1 MDEAEDLLNQH
12 LLTNKPESGSDFG
25 ALNGGTTLFCRKTGV
40 SRTFVAGEIVD
51 NTYRLLEPIGHGGM
65 GVVFSC
71 YHIILQRSYAI
82 KILSGDDLSG
92 EHWAR
97 FKQEAQTLARLN
109 HPGIVTIH
117 NMGVEGGQWP
127 YFVMELLTCES
138 LNEQIKRLGK
148 LTTNQALPLFIKV
161 ADALAQSH
169 SQGIVHRDI
178 KPGNL
183 MLVKDGSGAISNIKI
198 VDFGIARVL
207 GNDQASQSQ
216 TATGMI
222 FGTPYYMSPE
232 QCSGLKV
239 DQRSDI
245 YSFGCALYETL
256 TGRPPFVGNN
266 AFETFLLHQTAPI
279 LLSTLD
285 PRLTVIMERLLA
297 KEPSARYQT
306 MADVSRDLKRV
317 LRGPGTAS
325 SAALKPATVPVEV
338 VAERRGRFTKG
349 QNIMMSLAAIA
360 IGIITLLCQTY
371 HQEAKKIVPL
381 LTDSPRLT
389 ALPVPQEG
397 SAAPPEMCELDN
409 IKVLLYRESIAK
421 NAFRRY
427 GGTEQQLKEA
437 LALDYEKVLKR
448 QEEFK
453 RQMQAYLDHLFTHNK
468 KLRSGDSFSF
478 PPDLIMGTVKIN
490 DQVLPAVGKIKVPAN
505 SHVTLALGYRVD
517 GLKHLFDLLG
527 PRDING
533 LEISSENSREM
544 LYQIDKFRDLDELCL
559 FNPYIKM
566 APGQDIY
573 DECTIDDSDLV
584 RINEFKHL
592 HSLGLSGLDL
602 TCGAILR
609 MQILNQLDTLKL
621 KRVDERHIHD
631 LLNALPRYKRLKEV
645 WLIAEDL
652 SDVHLEPL
660 TKMANLET
668 LHLERANITT
678 QSFTYF
684 ARMKH
689 LKHLYVDDKFSR
701 SERARLLKIVPD
713 CHFVPVLDYTYW
725 QLHPGDHLLGT
736 KSTDYKAELR

>member
-1 MDEAEDLLNQH
+1 
-12 LLTNKPESGSDFG
+12 
-25 ALNGGTTLFCRKTGV
+25 
-40 SRTFVAGEIVD
+40 
-51 NTYRLLEPIGHGGM
+51 
-65 GVVFSC
+65 
-71 YHIILQRSYAI
+71 
-82 KILSGDDLSG
+82 
-92 EHWAR
+92 
-97 FKQEAQTLARLN
+97 
-109 HPGIVTIH
+109 
-117 NMGVEGGQWP
+117 MGVEGGQWP

-285 PRLTVIMERLLA
+285 PRLSVIMERLLA

-338 VAERRGRFTKG
+338 VTGRRGRFTKG
-349 QNIMMSLAAIA
+349 QNIMMSLVAIA
-360 IGIITLLCQTY
+360 IGIITLLCQSY
-371 HQEAKKIVPL
+371 HQEVKKIAPL

-389 ALPVPQEG
+389 ALPVPLGG

-427 GGTEQQLKEA
+427 GGTEQQLK
-437 LALDYEKVLKR
+437 
-448 QEEFK
+448 
-453 RQMQAYLDHLFTHNK
+453 
-468 KLRSGDSFSF
+468 
-478 PPDLIMGTVKIN
+478 
-490 DQVLPAVGKIKVPAN
+490 
-505 SHVTLALGYRVD
+505 
-517 GLKHLFDLLG
+517 KHW
-527 PRDING
+527 
-533 LEISSENSREM
+533 
-544 LYQIDKFRDLDELCL
+544 
-559 FNPYIKM
+559 
-566 APGQDIY
+566 
-573 DECTIDDSDLV
+573 
-584 RINEFKHL
+584 H
-592 HSLGLSGLDL
+592 
-602 TCGAILR
+602 
-609 MQILNQLDTLKL
+609 
-621 KRVDERHIHD
+621 
-631 LLNALPRYKRLKEV
+631 
-645 WLIAEDL
+645 
-652 SDVHLEPL
+652 
-660 TKMANLET
+660 
-668 LHLERANITT
+668 
-678 QSFTYF
+678 
-684 ARMKH
+684 
-689 LKHLYVDDKFSR
+689 
-701 SERARLLKIVPD
+701 
-713 CHFVPVLDYTYW
+713 
-725 QLHPGDHLLGT
+725 
-736 KSTDYKAELR
+736 

>member
-1 MDEAEDLLNQH
+1 MDEAQDLLNQH
-12 LLTNKPESGSDFG
+12 GLSNKPESGADFG
-25 ALNGGTTLFCRKTGV
+25 ALNGGTTLFSRKTGL
-40 SRTFVAGEIVD
+40 SRTFVAGEIID

-65 GVVFSC
+65 GIVYSC

-82 KILSGDDLSG
+82 KILSSDDVSG

-117 NMGVEGGQWP
+117 NMGIADGQWP

-148 LTTNQALPLFIKV
+148 LTTSQALPLFIKV

-207 GNDQASQSQ
+207 DNDQAAQSQ
-216 TATGMI
+216 TTTGKI

-256 TGRPPFVGNN
+256 TGRPPYIGNN

-279 LLSTLD
+279 PLSTLNL
-285 PRLTVIMERLLA
+285 PLAVIMQRLLA
-297 KEPSARYQT
+297 KEPSERYQT

-317 LRGPGTAS
+317 LKGSGTAS
-325 SAALKPATVPVEV
+325 SVSLRAASPTVEAVPEQ
-338 VAERRGRFTKG
+338 RGRFTRV
-349 QNIMMSLAAIA
+349 QSIMMSSFAIA
-360 IGIITLLCQTY
+360 IGLIALLCQSY
-371 HQEAKKIVPL
+371 HQAVDKIAPL
-381 LTDSPRLT
+381 MTDTARLT
-389 ALPVPQEG
+389 AVPVSIDDRP
-397 SAAPPEMCELDN
+397 APPEMCELDN

-427 GGTEQQLKEA
+427 GGTEQQLKDA

-453 RQMQAYLDHLFTHNK
+453 RQLQVYLDHLFARNE
-468 KLRSGDSFSF
+468 KLRIGDSFSF

-490 DQVLPAVGKIKVPAN
+490 DQVLPAVGNVSVPAN
-505 SHVTLALGYRVD
+505 SHVTLGLSYRVD
-517 GLKHLFDLLG
+517 GLKHVFDLVG
-527 PRDING
+527 PGDING
-533 LEISSENSREM
+533 LEVSSENGREM

-559 FNPYIKM
+559 FNPYVKM

-573 DECTIDDSDLV
+573 DECALDDSDLV
-584 RINEFKHL
+584 RINEFKRL
-592 HSLGLSGLDL
+592 HSLGLSGIDL

-621 KRVDERHIHD
+621 KRVDERHIHE
-631 LLNALPRYKRLKEV
+631 LLGALPRYKRIKEI

-660 TKMANLET
+660 TRMANLET
-668 LHLERANITT
+668 LRLERANITT
-678 QSFTYF
+678 QSFAYF
-684 ARMKH
+684 ARMKN
-689 LKHLYVDDKFSR
+689 LKHLYVDDKFTR
-701 SERARLLKIVPD
+701 SERAKLLKIVPD

-725 QLHPGDHLLGT
+725 KLHPGDHLLGT
-736 KSTDYKAELR
+736 KNTDYKAELR